1 MSRRVLMVAYHYPPL
16 AGGSGQ
22 QRTLAFASHLQQYG
36 WEPVILTVQP
46 RAHEYVDTTGVPVPA
61 SYPVHRSF
69 ALDSSR
75 HLAIAGRYPHWLA
88 QPDRWISW
96 WLSGVPAGIRLIRR
110 YRPRLIWSTFPIATA
125 HLIALSLREYSGLPW
140 VADQR
145 DPMFEADYPAHPLR
159 HRLHRWIEQRV
170 ARKSSRI
177 VCTSAGS
184 CRQLQQRYPQR
195 AAQQLVLIP
204 NGYDEADFLPL
215 RASQYPQQQGAP
227 LVLLHSGVVYPSE
240 RDPAALFAALATLL
254 QAGEISPASFRLR
267 LRASE
272 HHAQIVAMLTHY
284 AGLET
289 IVDLAPM
296 LPRSEAIGEMSKVAG
311 LLLLQGSSCNGQIP
325 AKLYEYLRSGQPILA
340 LTDPQGDTAQLLRA
354 AGIDTL
360 ARLDHVEDIRL
371 ALLRFLGLVRNQRAP
386 LASKD
391 FVAGLSRQH
400 GSRQLARLFDSVDG
414 EST

>member
-1 MSRRVLMVAYHYPPL
+1 MSRRVLMLAYHYPPL

-36 WEPVILTVQP
+36 WEPVILTVHP
-46 RAHEYVDTTGVPVPA
+46 RAHEYVDITTTSAPD

-75 HLAIAGRYPHWLA
+75 HLAIAGRYPDWLA

-96 WLSGVPAGIRLIRR
+96 WLSGVPAGMRLIRR

-125 HLIALSLREYSGLPW
+125 HLIALSLRKLSGLPW

-145 DPMFEADYPAHPLR
+145 DPMYEAGYPVHPLR

-170 ARKSSRI
+170 ARHSSRI

-184 CRQLQQRYPQR
+184 CHQLHNRYPQKT
-195 AAQQLVLIP
+195 AQQIVLIP
-204 NGYDEADFLPL
+204 NGYDEADFRQSCTRP
-215 RASQYPQQQGAP
+215 PQRDGAP

-240 RDPAALFAALATLL
+240 RDPAALFAALAALMQT
-254 QAGEISPASFRLR
+254 GEISPASFRLR

-272 HHAQIVAMLTHY
+272 HQAQLQAMLARY
-284 AGLET
+284 AGLEAL
-289 IVDLAPM
+289 VELAPM
-296 LPRSEAIGEMSKVAG
+296 LPRSEAIAELGKVDS
-311 LLLLQGSSCNGQIP
+311 LLLLQASSCNGQIP

-360 ARLDHVEDIRL
+360 ARLDDAEDICKALRRFL
-371 ALLRFLGLVRNQRAP
+371 ALLRGHCAP
-386 LASKD
+386 LASTE

-400 GSRQLARLFDSVDG
+400 GSCQLARLFDSVDG
-414 EST
+414 EPT